1 MADSIQMADSIL
13 ANLRAKAEND
23 WSPPL
28 DQLYE
33 AQTGIG
39 DAPFSYARSA
49 AYMQL
54 LRAALL
60 SQQVMG
66 RSNESH
72 HLWGRKIH
80 GLPFVYPRSAD

>member
-1 MADSIQMADSIL
+1 MIRL
-13 ANLRAKAEND
+13 
-23 WSPPL
+23 PFL

-33 AQTGIG
+33 AEPGTG

-66 RSNESH
+66 RPNESH
-72 HLWGRKIH
+72 HIWGRKIL
-80 GLPFVYPRSAD
+80 GLPSVHSRSAD